1 MRFGLFG
8 GAVAKRGDETA
19 DSQGYRKFIDL
30 VVEAESLG
38 FHSIFLVEHH
48 FSGSGQVSSSLNLLS
63 YLAART
69 SAIRLGTALRCF
81 RGTPGAD
88 RGAGGDRRSA
98 VRRPVGFGVGK
109 GYRDIE
115 FEGFRIPKE
124 EDCRATRS
132 PSN

>member
-19 DSQGYRKFIDL
+19 DSQGYRKFVDL

-69 SAIRLGTALRCF
+69 STNVSPISFVAPST
-81 RGTPGAD
+81 
-88 RGAGGDRRSA
+88 SA
-98 VRRPVGFGVGK
+98 VMPPRRLRK
-109 GYRDIE
+109 
-115 FEGFRIPKE
+115 
-124 EDCRATRS
+124 
-132 PSN
+132 